1 MVVVK
6 AELEHGLHRVER
18 PGDDEDSL
26 LILSASADTE
36 ESSKFSKKYKKK
48 YSIKNKHI
56 IDKYSVILSFLFL
69 NVPLVVTPLVERDKR
84 ALVVALPQPVL
95 LLT

>member
-1 MVVVK
+1 MVVVVPVAEVVEVADVSVAVVVVSVVVVSVVEVPVVVVGVAVVVVVAVAVVVVK

-36 ESSKFSKKYKKK
+36 ESSKFSKK
-48 YSIKNKHI
+48 
-56 IDKYSVILSFLFL
+56 
-69 NVPLVVTPLVERDKR
+69 
-84 ALVVALPQPVL
+84 
-95 LLT
+95 